1 MRVAFLRCVSSPQ
14 SLDEYLRFREKIAEK
29 IRENGMEPLNSVLTG
44 ENIGDRILN
53 WRDDLRLLGEFI
65 CELSESDGVLLSG
78 VFNPHLPDSRFHIV
92 SCVTAAY
99 GVRCFRNLDEAVR
112 ENRTK
117 QNTKR
122 KEKWKKDL
130 IDF

>member
-44 ENIGDRILN
+44 ENIGDRILS

-99 GVRCFRNLDEAVR
+99 GVGVF
-112 ENRTK
+112 K
-117 QNTKR
+117 YM
-122 KEKWKKDL
+122 KDL
-130 IDF
+130 ILFSKKHKE